1 MWYCSSTLTFGSVL
15 SVEPGLSSTPPT
27 GICHRGQ
34 TEVGAPGTRLNTRM
48 RTPVLIVKGFLF
60 LSLSQCWTSLAHKKC
75 AIGTNNNIKVALF
88 QWTSLWKVKIKGK
101 SEYQKMSN
109 LVETPPSPFC
119 TFGHSA
125 RVVVT
130 ALAPSESTLS
140 ASGWAF

>member
-1 MWYCSSTLTFGSVL
+1 MVCLLEEFGLVLVATRLHFVSFSVFCILVPVRYCSTLTFASVL

-75 AIGTNNNIKVALF
+75 AFGTDYNVKVALS
-88 QWTSLWKVKIKGK
+88 Q
-101 SEYQKMSN
+101 
-109 LVETPPSPFC
+109 
-119 TFGHSA
+119 
-125 RVVVT
+125 
-130 ALAPSESTLS
+130 
-140 ASGWAF
+140 